1 MKEKSAYFGDFGG
14 RFVPQTLIPALQNLE
29 KGFFGYCKT
38 EQFKKDLNSLLKN
51 YCGRPSPL
59 FEAKNFSKNFKNLRV
74 FLKREDLNHTG
85 SHKIN
90 NTLGQALLAKK
101 MRKKRVIA
109 ETGAGQHGVAT
120 ATACALLGIP
130 CEIYMGAKDVKRQN
144 FNVKKM
150 KALGAQVHSVKLG
163 DQTLKEAIN
172 AALKDYAENF
182 HDTHYLIGSVV
193 GPHPYPKIVRSF
205 QEIIGKETKKQF
217 LELCGENLDYI
228 VACVGGGSNAIGIF
242 SSFIKTETK
251 LIGVEAGGKGKAL
264 GDNSAAIG
272 HGRIGVLHG
281 MKSFFL
287 QDNIGQ
293 ISNVHSIAAG
303 LDYAGVG
310 PEHSLLHEIKRAKYE
325 SITDD
330 EAIFGFFKLSE
341 TEGIIPALESAHA
354 LAYCFKLDKE
364 IKEKATVVV
373 CLSGRGDKDVDEVKK
388 PV

>member
-1 MKEKSAYFGDFGG
+1 LEE
-14 RFVPQTLIPALQNLE
+14 LE
-29 KGFFGYCKT
+29 KVFFRYCKT
-38 EQFKKDLNSLLKN
+38 GQFKKDLDLLLKE

-59 FEAKNFSKNFKNLRV
+59 FEARNFSKSFKNLRV

-90 NTLGQALLAKK
+90 NTIGQVLLAKK
-101 MRKKRVIA
+101 MKKKRVIA

-144 FNVKKM
+144 FNVKRM
-150 KALGAQVHSVKLG
+150 KALGAQVHSVKSG
-163 DQTLKEAIN
+163 NQTLKEAIN
-172 AALKDYAENF
+172 EALKDYEKNF
-182 HDTHYLIGSVV
+182 NSTHYLIGSAV
-193 GPHPYPKIVRSF
+193 GPHPYPTMVKCF
-205 QEIIGKETKKQF
+205 QKVIGKETKKQF
-217 LELCGENLDYI
+217 LELCGKNPDYVI
-228 VACVGGGSNAIGIF
+228 ACVGGGSNAIGIF
-242 SSFIKTETK
+242 SSFIETETK
-251 LIGVEAGGKGKAL
+251 LIGVEAGGRGKDL
-264 GDNSAAIG
+264 GDNSATIG
-272 HGRIGVLHG
+272 LGRIGVLHG

-287 QDNIGQ
+287 QDDIGQ
-293 ISNVHSIAAG
+293 ISSAYSVAAG

-310 PEHSLLHEIKRAKYE
+310 PEHSLLHEIKRVKYE
-325 SITDD
+325 SITDE
-330 EAIFGFFKLSE
+330 EAIFAFFRLSE

-364 IKEKATVVV
+364 LKENAKVVV